1 MFSYLCNE
9 KTTNKDF
16 TDTKHGINFQ
26 TVRYIL
32 HVEVNF
38 STPCIIGQISAFT
51 IRKAK
56 K

>member
-1 MFSYLCNE
+1 MK

-26 TVRYIL
+26 RVYYIL

-38 STPCIIGQISAFT
+38 STPCVVGQISAFT
-51 IRKAK
+51 ISEAK
-56 K
+56 KK